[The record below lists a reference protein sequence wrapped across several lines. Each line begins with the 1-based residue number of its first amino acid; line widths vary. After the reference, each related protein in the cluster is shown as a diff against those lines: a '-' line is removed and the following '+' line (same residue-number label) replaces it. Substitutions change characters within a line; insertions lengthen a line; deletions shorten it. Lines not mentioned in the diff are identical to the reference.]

1 MITDEQIRYLKQV
14 VSNEFQLDVTSKTRT
29 RNHVDAR
36 LVYSYILRNRGASLQ
51 KIAKSINKNH
61 ATILYLLKN
70 APSYLKQDPD
80 LKLKYDECK
89 ERFEN
94 HHSPIY
100 DYTKGELQKAYIKL
114 DELYDILLEENEIL
128 LEKIKTLESELDS

>member
-1 MITDEQIRYLKQV
+1 MITDEQIRYLRQV

-51 KIAKSINKNH
+51 RIAKSINKNH

-70 APSYLKQDPD
+70 APSYLKQDP
-80 LKLKYDECK
+80 Y
-89 ERFEN
+89 
-94 HHSPIY
+94 
-100 DYTKGELQKAYIKL
+100 
-114 DELYDILLEENEIL
+114 
-128 LEKIKTLESELDS
+128 